1 MSVPARYTP
10 LAIGLHWLVALA
22 LIATFTLGLTMV
34 DMPGITPTKLHYFSY
49 HKWAGVTI
57 FALVTLRL
65 LWRLWH
71 PGPALPGAMNG
82 LEKKLAQSMHYLL
95 YALMFAIPLSGYFY
109 SLASGYP
116 VVYLGK
122 FPLPV
127 LIAKNKDLADN
138 LKVVHYWLNMGLAS
152 LVVLHALAA
161 LKHHFINRAAVLT
174 RMLPRF
180 R

>member
-1 MSVPARYTP
+1 MSLPVRYTP

-71 PGPALPGAMNG
+71 RGPALPQGMNAA
-82 LEKKLAQSMHYLL
+82 EQFLAQAMHYLL
-95 YALMFAIPLSGYFY
+95 YALMFAIPLSGYFF

-127 LIAKNKDLADN
+127 LIAKNKELAYT
-138 LKVVHYWLNMGLAS
+138 LKIVHYWLNMGMVA

-161 LKHHFINRAAVLT
+161 LKHHFINRDDVLT